1 MVLQSLHSNVPSS
14 TADEQEV
21 LLHWQTGLQVGHLA
35 WDGGLVTSSMTN
47 WNSWEIQTD
56 KTKTERGEWAS
67 VEVKLI
73 RGGQSWIT
81 KPKTKKKRKEN
92 EINKLNEM
100 R

>member
-35 WDGGLVTSSMTN
+35 WDGGLVTSSKTN

-67 VEVKLI
+67 VEVKSS
-73 RGGQSWIT
+73 QSQNQ
-81 KPKTKKKRKEN
+81 KQKKEKKRKW
-92 EINKLNEM
+92 NK
-100 R
+100 